1 MPQKHR
7 TLVIKIGTS
16 SLPHADG
23 SFAPEKAR
31 ELMGQ
36 TALLKQRGDR
46 VVLVSAG
53 AIAAGFRLLGHTQ
66 RPKAV
71 AAKQAAA
78 AVGQGRLIEE
88 YTAVLAEHGCVAAQL
103 LLTRGD
109 FTDKRRYDN
118 VFRAL
123 TELLDFG
130 AVPIINENDTTSIEE
145 LRFGD
150 NDTLSAQ
157 VAAMIHADLLLLL
170 TDVPGLYT
178 ADPRTDPAAKHI
190 DRVEAVTAEIEALGG
205 GAASALS
212 SGGMRSKISAAA
224 LATAAGVPVY
234 ISSSKEENALLR
246 GVDRESPGTYFAA
259 SQTHLKTRLQW
270 VAFYTEGKGRL
281 YIDSGAAAALTG
293 EGRSLLPSGV
303 VAIEGDFARGDVVDV
318 YSSEGKFLG
327 RGLSGYDKAAL
338 AAVKGKHGAGRQA
351 VALHRNDW
359 VGAEKIRL
367 IRDEEEEGESGH
379 E

>member
-16 SLPHADG
+16 SLTKPDG

-36 TALLKQRGDR
+36 TALLKKRGDR
-46 VVLVSAG
+46 VVLVSSG

-205 GAASALS
+205 GAASTLS

-303 VAIEGDFARGDVVDV
+303 VAVEGEFAKGDVVDV

>member
-16 SLPHADG
+16 SLTHADG

-46 VVLVSAG
+46 VVLVSSG

>member
-7 TLVIKIGTS
+7 TIVIKIGTS
-16 SLPHADG
+16 SLTKADG
-23 SFAPEKAR
+23 SFSEEKVR
-31 ELMGQ
+31 ELVRQ
-36 TALLKQRGDR
+36 TAALKDRGDR
-46 VVLVSAG
+46 VVLVSSG

-66 RPKAV
+66 RPTAV

-88 YTAVLAEHGCVAAQL
+88 YTAAFASHGYVAAQL

-130 AVPIINENDTTSIEE
+130 AVPVINENDTTSIEE

-170 TDVPGLYT
+170 TDVDGLYT
-178 ADPRTDPAAKHI
+178 ADPRKDPAAEHI
-190 DRVEAVTAEIEALGG
+190 DLVEAVTERIEALGG

-212 SGGMRSKISAAA
+212 SGGMKSKLTAAA

-246 GVDRESPGTYFAA
+246 GVDRESRGTLFAA
-259 SQTHLKTRLQW
+259 SQGHLKTRLQW
-270 VAFYTEGKGRL
+270 VAFYTGGKGRL
-281 YIDSGAAAALTG
+281 YIDSGAAAALTK

-303 VAIEGDFARGDVVDV
+303 VAIEGDFAKGDVVDV
-318 YSSEGKFLG
+318 YSSEGRFLG

-338 AAVKGKHGAGRQA
+338 AALKGIHGAGRQA

-359 VGAEKIRL
+359 VDAGKIHL
-367 IRDEEEEGESGH
+367 IRDEEGEEGH